1 MGKPTTVDGYIASKP
16 LNVQQRLNELRACLR
31 RADPSAEEVLKWGK
45 PAFVNEGILCV
56 YAGFTRHVSLHPT
69 PSVLTALRSELDGFA
84 VSENTIQ
91 FPVDQPLAED
101 LVLKIALRR
110 VFEKNELGVGW
121 K

>member
-1 MGKPTTVDGYIASKP
+1 
-16 LNVQQRLNELRACLR
+16 
-31 RADPSAEEVLKWGK
+31 
-45 PAFVNEGILCV
+45 
-56 YAGFTRHVSLHPT
+56 
-69 PSVLTALRSELDGFA
+69 VLTALRSELDGFA